1 MGMVL
6 RGIENFTVL
15 DDMYTYKHGKEYKDV
30 RPKVKHSYFLRLFGF
45 LERINFHKYN
55 FEYMIGS
62 DFSVGQTDRAL
73 NMMLHH
79 FIQYEHYEKCSVIK
93 NYIDLLHIDSVEL
106 PLPEGIKM
114 PFSNSK

>member
-1 MGMVL
+1 
-6 RGIENFTVL
+6 
-15 DDMYTYKHGKEYKDV
+15 MYTYKHGKEYKDV